1 MKQVRIKSAIPL
13 YGAAA
18 VWLILGAA
26 TPMYRLSMILLALA
40 LSVGAYFAL
49 GKIFPGR
56 MAEVRAA
63 ADSGD
68 KQVDLQIEAGRETL
82 ARIRQSNDA
91 IPDPA
96 MSARIARM
104 EDAGAKIFDLLE
116 KDTKKSSQVRRFM
129 TYYLPTADKLLD
141 RYRALSAGGGSGVN
155 VQKSLTIIE
164 DSMEMIAV
172 AFEKQLDALYRDAA
186 LDIET
191 DITVLETVIK
201 SEGHAERSSPGGL
214 K

>member
-26 TPMYRLSMILLALA
+26 APMYRLSMILLALF
-40 LSVGAYFAL
+40 LSAGAYFAL
-49 GKIFPGR
+49 GRIFPGR
-56 MAEVRAA
+56 VAEVRAA

-68 KQVDLQIEAGRETL
+68 KQVDQQIEAGRETL

-116 KDTKKSSQVRRFM
+116 KDTRKSSQVRRFM
-129 TYYLPTADKLLD
+129 TYYLPTTDKLLD
-141 RYRALSAGGGSGVN
+141 RYRALSAGGGSGEN